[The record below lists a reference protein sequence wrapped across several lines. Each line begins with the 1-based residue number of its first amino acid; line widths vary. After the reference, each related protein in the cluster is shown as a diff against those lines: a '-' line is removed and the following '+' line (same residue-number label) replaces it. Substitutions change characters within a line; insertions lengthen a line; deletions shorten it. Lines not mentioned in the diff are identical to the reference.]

1 MSLRYQINIR
11 ILISSLCILLLGGS
25 IAIWQAGN
33 TVDKEV
39 DSSIN
44 LAVQLITFGFPQ
56 ASQNPHSET
65 DWLPQF
71 NALKETRHLSIQLK
85 KPSGEIISVTHKNQ
99 QTNHQEKPPQWFIKL
114 VGGRHPKA
122 EHQITT
128 FGGKQLTLIIQANPL
143 DEITE
148 VWQESIGFFSSLF
161 LLTLFTFLAVNMAF
175 NKALKSIVI
184 IVNALKVIETGQY
197 RRKLP
202 DFSIEEY
209 DSIAKAINHMTDEL
223 NTSQQENRALTQHS
237 LEIQE
242 DERQRLSQELH
253 DELGQSLTA
262 IKVMAVTAGRSQAG
276 AMGTRADIKQTT
288 DSIISTCDHLMT
300 VVRSMT
306 HQLHPLV
313 LTELG
318 LKAAMEDLLNHWAIR
333 NPALKLTIDCPD
345 EVDTLEQ
352 KITIQV
358 FRIVQECLTNIVRH
372 AQAKQAVISLEIVQP
387 STTERALLLR
397 VTDDGQ
403 GCVTGQPQGIA
414 PTNAGISVGAIPRGC
429 PAEMIKTG
437 FGLLG
442 MRERINSLG
451 GELTI
456 KTQPQQG
463 MSVIASIPLK

>member
-1 MSLRYQINIR
+1 MSLRYQINLR

-25 IAIWQAGN
+25 IAIWQARN
-33 TVDKEV
+33 AVDKEV
-39 DSSIN
+39 ESSIN
-44 LAVQLITFGFPQ
+44 LAVQLIQFGFSQ
-56 ASQNPHSET
+56 ASQKPYPES

-85 KPSGEIISVTHKNQ
+85 APSGEIISVARKNQ
-99 QTNHQEKPPQWFIKL
+99 LANHQEMPPQWFIKL
-114 VGGRHPKA
+114 VEGRHPKA

-128 FGGKQLTLIIQANPL
+128 IGGKQLTLIIQANPL

-148 VWQESIGFFSSLF
+148 VWQESLGFFGILF
-161 LLTLFTFLAVNMAF
+161 LLTLFTFLAVNLAF
-175 NKALKSIVI
+175 NKALKSIAI
-184 IVNALKVIETGQY
+184 IVSALKVIETGQY
-197 RRKLP
+197 QQKLP
-202 DFSIEEY
+202 DFSIQEY
-209 DSIAKAINHMTDEL
+209 DSIARAINHMTDEL
-223 NTSQQENRALTQHS
+223 NAGQQENRALTQHS

-262 IKVMAVTAGRSQAG
+262 IKVMAVTSAHKK
-276 AMGTRADIKQTT
+276 ADIKQTT
-288 DSIISTCDHLMT
+288 DSIISVCDHLMT
-300 VVRSMT
+300 VVRSMM

-318 LKAAMEDLLNHWAIR
+318 LKATMEDLLNHWTLR
-333 NPALKLTIDCPD
+333 NPALKLTINCPD
-345 EVDTLEQ
+345 EVDTLDQ
-352 KITIQV
+352 KIAIQV

-372 AQAKQAVISLEIVQP
+372 AQAKQAIISLEIVQP
-387 STTERALLLR
+387 ATTGKVLRLR

-403 GCVTGQPQGIA
+403 GCAT
-414 PTNAGISVGAIPRGC
+414 
-429 PAEMIKTG
+429 EEIKTG

-456 KTQPQQG
+456 QTQPRQG